1 MATDISYSSWKAF
14 TKKQKLE
21 GELEDK
27 ELLRVLSKFDKT
39 DESKPA
45 PRLEALE
52 DVIKEIPKQVTAL
65 VKLKKKLGDKPFGLV
80 KDELYAILEEAEK
93 LKKKTQAA
101 LDAENDKD
109 DEEEEDEDSAA
120 NVLLQPKLLLKQLTM
135 CKKDPER
142 TMKFAYIDGKSKE
155 QPPVLAMHPKLS
167 AKKLF
172 AKLQIATGVKT
183 GAFGSAWVD
192 GTSLMLQLDKP
203 LSGLVKKVRGPVKAC
218 GFKIAKAVLW
228 NADGTVFEQD
238 DEAEETVGA
247 QAAPGAGAS
256 GNTTETGPSAEQTEY
271 RTRWAALE
279 PRYLEA
285 LQNPQADTSKL
296 RSVAGFTTGKA
307 GEALYPAALKGL
319 DSLEALV
326 NATNPPGNG
335 PAKKM
340 PADAAKMAFATRLLK
355 LRPLVD
361 KAVADGHAQ
370 AGKLQA
376 QMAAAMKKAQAG
388 DSAGG
393 TEELKTLETMLSE
406 MSTAAAEAAA
416 KAKRP
421 EGTADPKLAFNARLS
436 AMFPSIQKAMAG
448 PPPNPDIKLKVSEF
462 GALAKKGDFGDAH
475 AVLDAIEAILVAAGP
490 APDAPGASAT
500 PATPAAAAA
509 AAKPGRPPQP
519 RVAFTLARLTWLQT
533 RTLIKSELAALE
545 AKVLEECKDETDIEV
560 LKANSGVLY
569 SLMDRLDDSLIGKL
583 DEALIAQPGA
593 ERRARQAEALAL
605 VNGYLDFT
613 KTDELYTDV
622 RDSTFMKLTFP
633 ALLDE
638 RLNDMARQLGLAV
651 DA

>member
-247 QAAPGAGAS
+247 ATAPGAGEAPGAGA
-256 GNTTETGPSAEQTEY
+256 
-271 RTRWAALE
+271 AA
-279 PRYLEA
+279 PG
-285 LQNPQADTSKL
+285 AD
-296 RSVAGFTTGKA
+296 
-307 GEALYPAALKGL
+307 
-319 DSLEALV
+319 
-326 NATNPPGNG
+326 G

-340 PADAAKMAFATRLLK
+340 PADADKMAFATRLLK
-355 LRPLVD
+355 LRPQVD
-361 KAVADGHAQ
+361 KAVSDGHAQ
-370 AGKLQA
+370 AAKLQA
-376 QMAAAMKKAQAG
+376 QMGKAMDKAKAG
-388 DSAGG
+388 DSKGG
-393 TEELKTLETMLSE
+393 TEELQILETMLSD
-406 MSTAAAEAAA
+406 MATAAAEATAE
-416 KAKRP
+416 AKRP
-421 EGTADPKLAFNARLS
+421 PGAPDPKLAFNARLK
-436 AMFPSIQKAMAG
+436 AMFPSIQAAQAG
-448 PPPNPDIKLKVSEF
+448 PPPNPAIALMVKEF

-475 AVLDAIEAILVAAGP
+475 AVLDKIEAMLEGKQAGGKATSTSEESDDPKAREASALRASLQDDFDALQRGPLSPALREQFQPVSTGWMAAQDASNQGQHERALLILKRIADTGTLAKLRQAMGEAPADTGRLVRQRKFMLERWAKIPPELRSQLGSLRKAVTASGADDDPDGLVDAIEAELDDLVEELQDELDAAINAGSTAGLSGIRTRFEGDALVQHLRSGP
-490 APDAPGASAT
+490 GIDGN
-500 PATPAAAAA
+500 
-509 AAKPGRPPQP
+509 K
-519 RVAFTLARLTWLQT
+519 L
-533 RTLIKSELAALE
+533 
-545 AKVLEECKDETDIEV
+545 
-560 LKANSGVLY
+560 LKAVL
-569 SLMDRLDDSLIGKL
+569 D
-583 DEALIAQPGA
+583 
-593 ERRARQAEALAL
+593 
-605 VNGYLDFT
+605 
-613 KTDELYTDV
+613 
-622 RDSTFMKLTFP
+622 
-633 ALLDE
+633 
-638 RLNDMARQLGLAV
+638 AV
-651 DA
+651 DEIETEMTRA